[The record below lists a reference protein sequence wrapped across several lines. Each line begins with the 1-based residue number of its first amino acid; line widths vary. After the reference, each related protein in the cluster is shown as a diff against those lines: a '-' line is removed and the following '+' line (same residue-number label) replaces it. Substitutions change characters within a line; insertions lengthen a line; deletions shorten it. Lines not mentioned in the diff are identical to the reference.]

1 MDEHRSAAAGVD
13 EPTLTVARLHRTLEH
28 APDAELTLPQYR
40 VLGLLAGG
48 DARASHL
55 AHRLAVSKPTV
66 TALVDSLVER
76 GYVSREAA
84 PGDRRAITVS
94 ITPTGRSAIARTATA
109 LRAALDDVVDRC
121 ADPAA
126 VYAALDQLAPALD
139 AWWAERIAATTA
151 AR

>member
-1 MDEHRSAAAGVD
+1 VNEQRPPAGGVD
-13 EPTLTVARLHRTLEH
+13 RPTLTVARLHRTLEH
-28 APDAELTLPQYR
+28 APGAELTLPQYR

-84 PGDRRAITVS
+84 AGDRRAITVS
-94 ITPTGRSAIARTATA
+94 ITRTGRRAISRTAIA

-121 ADPAA
+121 ADPAG

-139 AWWAERIAATTA
+139 AWWAERIAATTG

>member
-1 MDEHRSAAAGVD
+1 MHERRSTAAGVD
-13 EPTLTVARLHRTLEH
+13 EPTLTIARLHRALEH
-28 APDAELTLPQYR
+28 TPEAELTLAQYR

-84 PGDRRAITVS
+84 TGDRRAVTVS
-94 ITPTGRSAIARTATA
+94 ITRTGRRAIARTAIA
-109 LRAALDDVVDRC
+109 LRAALDDVVNRC
-121 ADPAA
+121 AEPAA
-126 VYAALDQLAPALD
+126 VYAALDQLVAALD
-139 AWWAERIAATTA
+139 AWWAERIAATTG